1 MVVIAAVPVLA
12 ETTGLTVVAMKV
24 VRKCP
29 SPGYY
34 HFCDANQVLFA
45 SLSHRLPIC
54 KMAVNTSNSHALAP
68 IQSDVVAEALPAHS
82 RLREREILSP
92 SASACF

>member
-12 ETTGLTVVAMKV
+12 ETTGLTVVVVKV
-24 VRKCP
+24 VKKCP
-29 SPGYY
+29 SPGSY
-34 HFCDANQVLFA
+34 HLCDADQVLFA

-54 KMAVNTSNSHALAP
+54 KMAVNASNSHALTP

-82 RLREREILSP
+82 RLRERGIPSP